1 MTYAA
6 GQVGSCRFGTGKV
19 NGRAGKKSIAEV
31 GGYKFRMSE
40 AGTGPTLFFLHGAGG
55 FNWSPLLQRLSADW
69 RVIAPEHP
77 GFGRSPIPDW
87 MMSVGDVAFFYLDV
101 LAALNLRNVH
111 LVGHSLGGWI
121 AAELAIRSTEQ
132 LDALTL
138 MAPAGVAVA
147 EAPFGEI
154 FLWSPEERT
163 RKLFHDQKLAD
174 ERIRALPNQD
184 IDVALQNQAAVARLA
199 WNPRLHNPQLAR
211 WLHRI
216 KIPTLLIWGEE
227 DQIVPFACRRP
238 FLEQIPQAELMSL
251 SASGH
256 ALHVERAA
264 EIAAR
269 LAPLRQRARQ

>member
-1 MTYAA
+1 M
-6 GQVGSCRFGTGKV
+6 VERVKE
-19 NGRAGKKSIAEV
+19 SIVEV
-31 GGYKFRMSE
+31 GGYKFRVSE

-55 FNWSPLLQRLSADW
+55 FNWSPLLQRLSTDW

-77 GFGRSPIPDW
+77 GFGRSQIPDW

-101 LAALNLRNVH
+101 LAAFDLRNVH

-121 AAELAIRSTEQ
+121 AAEIAIRSTER

-138 MAPAGVAVA
+138 MAPAGVAVP

-174 ERIRALPNQD
+174 ERVRALPNQD

-216 KIPTLLIWGEE
+216 KIPTLLIWGEQ

-238 FLEQIPQAELMSL
+238 FLEQIPQAELLAL

-256 ALHVERAA
+256 ALHVERAK

-269 LAPLRQRARQ
+269 LAPSRQEARP